1 LPDNL
6 LLTLDLTDPDGFNWA
21 RETFVGRPGA
31 YLYPPSRWPPG
42 QVVMTRHH
50 LPWQAGAPPGLYL
63 AEIGLGQADS
73 LSGQAETGF
82 TGWDVLDEQERPQRR
97 TAIVDAVNLS
107 HLVQPDDTSSL
118 PLADKPLADFS
129 PIITLRHSD
138 LSQTSAEPGDRVLL
152 KLFWQAG
159 EFNLDDIS
167 VAFDLIDAGQRSFRV
182 GSSLTPS
189 RKFNLPRWNPGDVV
203 LGQYWLDIPPE
214 AASGQAT
221 LQVHLVNVHGFFY
234 DEVFPFAK
242 LEILP
247 TERNFSPPASVDM
260 PLAADFS
267 GQTTLLGADCRP
279 SLNSGSEEA
288 IQAGCRA
295 QPGESVTLT
304 LFWHASAPFDAN
316 YTVFTHLLGLD
327 ETVIVNADHAPPK
340 PTQGWVAG
348 EIIADPITLALPAD
362 LPPGDYA
369 IEVGLYNAAD
379 PTFPRLPLTTGETR
393 VLLPQSIRVE

>member
-1 LPDNL
+1 
-6 LLTLDLTDPDGFNWA
+6 
-21 RETFVGRPGA
+21 
-31 YLYPPSRWPPG
+31 
-42 QVVMTRHH
+42 MTRHH

-63 AEIGLGQADS
+63 AEIGLGQA
-73 LSGQAETGF
+73 ETGF
-82 TGWDVLDEQERPQRR
+82 TGWDVLDEQGRPRRR

-107 HLVQPDDTSSL
+107 HLVQPDDSDSL
-118 PLADKPLADFS
+118 PLANKPLVDFS

-152 KLFWQAG
+152 KLLWQAG

-167 VAFDLIDAGQRSFRV
+167 IAFDLIDAKQQSFRI

-214 AASGQAT
+214 AAPGPAT

-234 DEVFPFAK
+234 DEVFPFGQ

-247 TERNFSPPASVDM
+247 TQRNFTPPASVDM

-267 GQTTLLGADCRP
+267 GQTTLIGADCHP
-279 SLNSGSEEA
+279 SLNSGSKDTL
-288 IQAGCRA
+288 QAGCSA
-295 QPGESVTLT
+295 KPGESVTLT
-304 LFWHASAPFDAN
+304 LYWRAGAPLDAN
-316 YTVFTHLLGLD
+316 YTVFTHLLGPA
-327 ETVIVNADHAPPK
+327 ETIIVNADHAPPK

-362 LPPGDYA
+362 LAPGDYA

-379 PTFPRLPLTTGETR
+379 PAFPRLPLTTGAER
-393 VLLPQSIRVE
+393 VILPQSLKVE